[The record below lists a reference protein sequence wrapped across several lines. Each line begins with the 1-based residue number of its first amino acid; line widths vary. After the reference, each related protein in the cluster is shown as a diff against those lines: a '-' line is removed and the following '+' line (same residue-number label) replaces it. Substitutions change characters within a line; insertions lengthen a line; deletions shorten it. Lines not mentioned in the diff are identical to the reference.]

1 MPPFYLSTT
10 GNVGS
15 STSANGVEQKR
26 MGQQKS
32 VVSIS
37 SSGNGD
43 TYLTTVIP
51 APYRTR
57 PHTRKLRCYLEAV
70 IVVVLMVTMQGGPAV
85 ISKNLTPFVSCSS
98 RQFSSHSHFLV
109 YTKPQESWVSS
120 ANCAKAKPCLQIAS
134 RAFATQRQS
143 KCISRW
149 SPKIQAS

>member
-37 SSGNGD
+37 SGGNGD

-57 PHTRKLRCYLEAV
+57 PHTRKFRCYLAAV
-70 IVVVLMVTMQGGPAV
+70 VVVVLILSVLAKVLIIQGVP
-85 ISKNLTPFVSCSS
+85 LSS
-98 RQFSSHSHFLV
+98 V
-109 YTKPQESWVSS
+109 
-120 ANCAKAKPCLQIAS
+120 
-134 RAFATQRQS
+134 
-143 KCISRW
+143 
-149 SPKIQAS
+149 